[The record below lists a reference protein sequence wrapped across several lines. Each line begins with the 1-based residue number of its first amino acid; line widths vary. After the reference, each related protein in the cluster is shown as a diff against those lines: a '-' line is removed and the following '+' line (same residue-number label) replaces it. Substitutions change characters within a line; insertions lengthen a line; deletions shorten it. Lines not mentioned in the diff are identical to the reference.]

1 MRRAGFALVAAGLV
15 VTACGGLRDTFTSRT
30 DTAAKVGDL
39 ELPSARVAEIIT
51 RLGGPTAN
59 PEAAGLITGIWVDM
73 ALFADRVA
81 RGELET
87 DSVTLTKLMW
97 PQISESKIQAWHD
110 SVIARRSAITP
121 AEVDSFYNAGEIRL
135 FQHILI
141 IPSGS
146 TVADTAR
153 ARGQAERVLAQTRGG
168 DFAKLAQ
175 QHSSDGSK
183 SDGGYLPP
191 GPRGTPQRP
200 VFVPE
205 FEAPAWELAP
215 GAISGVVKSQFGFHI
230 IRRPPLAE
238 VRDRIT
244 PFYTQ
249 MQVTKADS
257 AYMADLTARSELAVK
272 PGAAAA
278 VRTAAADPSAARKSG
293 KELVSYKGGS
303 FEVKDLVPWL
313 EALPMQ
319 SAAQIKTAND
329 TILEGFV
336 KSLAQ
341 NEILLKQAD
350 SAKVTVN
357 PALFQQMS
365 SQFSTVIGTLREAM
379 GLNGPEFAD
388 SSKTPEGERRTLAAN
403 KVNEYFDKLV
413 KGEAQFRQIPPTL
426 SAELRSDG
434 DFKIYQQ
441 GVTKARELIIA
452 QRVKDSTAA
461 AAAGG
466 AQAPGLQPAPG
477 GPPVQPPPDST
488 RTP

>member
-39 ELPSARVAEIIT
+39 ELPAARVAEIIN

-59 PEAAGLITGIWVDM
+59 PEAASLITGIWVDV

-81 RGELET
+81 RRQMET
-87 DSVTLTKLMW
+87 DSVTLAKLMW

-110 SVIARRSAITP
+110 SVIARRTAITP
-121 AEVDSFYNAGEIRL
+121 AEVDSFYNAGQVRL

-141 IPSGS
+141 IPAGA

-153 ARGQAERVLAQTRGG
+153 ARSQAERVLAQTRTG

-183 SDGGYLPP
+183 NDGGYLPP
-191 GPRGTPQRP
+191 GPRGTPERP
-200 VFVPE
+200 VFVQE
-205 FEAPAWELAP
+205 FEGPAWELAP
-215 GAISGVVKSQFGFHI
+215 GGISGIVKSQFGFHI

-238 VRDRIT
+238 VRDRLT
-244 PFYTQ
+244 TSYTQ
-249 MQVTKADS
+249 MQVNKADS
-257 AYMADLTARSELAVK
+257 AYMADLTARSELKVK

-319 SAAQIKTAND
+319 SAQQIKTAND
-329 TILEGFV
+329 TILDGFV

-365 SQFSTVIGTLREAM
+365 SQFSSMITTLREVM

-388 SSKTPEGERRTLAAN
+388 SSKTPEAERRILAAT
-403 KVNEYFDKLV
+403 KVNEYFAKLV

-426 SAELRSDG
+426 SAELRGEG
-434 DFKIYQQ
+434 DYKIYQQ
-441 GVTKARELIIA
+441 GVARARELIIA
-452 QRVKDSTAA
+452 QRAKDSAA
-461 AAAGG
+461 ATAAGG
-466 AQAPGLQPAPG
+466 AQGPGLQAAPG
-477 GPPVQPPPDST
+477 GPPVPAPDST